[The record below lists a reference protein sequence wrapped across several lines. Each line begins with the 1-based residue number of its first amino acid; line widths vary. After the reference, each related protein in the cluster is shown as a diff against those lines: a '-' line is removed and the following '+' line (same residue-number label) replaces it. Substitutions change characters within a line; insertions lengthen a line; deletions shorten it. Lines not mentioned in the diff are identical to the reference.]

1 MGERPT
7 IVVAGAGI
15 GGLTAALSVAE
26 AGFRVVIVER
36 SAELIEIG
44 AGIQL
49 SPNAGRVLAALGLDD
64 AIAAAAIEPAAIEV
78 RSGASGAS
86 LLTLPVASFAARYGF
101 PYRVIHRADLQT
113 VLAAAVR
120 RRS

>member
-15 GGLTAALSVAE
+15 GGLTAALAIAE

-36 SAELIEIG
+36 SAELLEIG

-49 SPNAGRVLAALGLDD
+49 SPNAGRVLAALGLDAD
-64 AIAAAAIEPAAIEV
+64 IAAAAIEPAAIEV
-78 RSGASGAS
+78 RNG
-86 LLTLPVASFAARYGF
+86 
-101 PYRVIHRADLQT
+101 DLRRI
-113 VLAAAVR
+113 AAVDCR
-120 RRS
+120 WPPSPPATASPTG